1 MSGDKLRDIASVIR
15 SKNAGPLLLT
25 LDVILPNSE
34 TFDRVINSG
43 AIEALPMAKLYGV
56 SHNEVIVT
64 PYLQALAIKI
74 TLPRRYRSGGPQD
87 TDVYGAQQHVPL
99 FNVEIK

>member
-1 MSGDKLRDIASVIR
+1 MSGDKLKDIASVIR

-25 LDVILPNSE
+25 LDVILPDYE
-34 TFDRVINSG
+34 TFNRVLASG
-43 AIEALPMAKLYGV
+43 ALAPSHMAILYRV
-56 SHNEVIVT
+56 SHNEITVT
-64 PYLQALAIKI
+64 PYAQALAIKI
-74 TLPRRYRSGGPQD
+74 TLPRRHRSGGPED